1 MCTASVTS
9 VRMTMIC
16 VVELVS
22 CGLQHRVADLTYA
35 LAKVD
40 PDALTGA
47 AAATKVDP
55 DALTGAAA
63 ATELLLT
70 PEAGVVASQP
80 DALPGRYV

>member
-16 VVELVS
+16 VVQLVS
-22 CGLQHRVADLTYA
+22 VVACGLHVADLTYA

-40 PDALTGA
+40 PC
-47 AAATKVDP
+47 
-55 DALTGAAA
+55 ALTGAAA
-63 ATELLLT
+63 ATELLLM

>member
-16 VVELVS
+16 DVELVS
-22 CGLQHRVADLTYA
+22 VVACGLQHRVADLTYA

-40 PDALTGA
+40 PSTLTGA
-47 AAATKVDP
+47 AAT
-55 DALTGAAA
+55 
-63 ATELLLT
+63 TELLLM